1 MHRLSNMK
9 IWVQLLMIIGVALL
23 FVWTGVIA
31 WQTHVYRETTIGQA
45 RGFSLS
51 MHEATMAGLTGMM
64 VTGTVAQRGVFLDQ
78 LKQLN
83 AIREVRVMRGEAV
96 KKLFGPGNAADA
108 ANPPDEIEQQV
119 LASGK
124 EVVRVESDSKG
135 EYLRA
140 VRPALAKS
148 NYLGKNC
155 IACHQVA
162 ENTVLGVV
170 SMKISLDEANAIIN
184 EQRIKSIFAA
194 ILSCIPV
201 LLLIYPFIRK
211 VVTHPLEDGAKVI
224 HGIAAGDLT
233 QKIEIHSTNEIG
245 RLLLG
250 LKDMNDSLVKIVGE
264 VRSGTET
271 IATASGEIASGNQD
285 LSTRTEQQASAL
297 EMTASSMEQL
307 TSTVKQNAEHARQA
321 NTLAASAS
329 DVAVKGG
336 KVVAQ
341 VVDTMSSINE
351 SSKKIVD
358 IIGVID
364 GIAFQ
369 TNILALNAAVEA
381 ARAGEQG
388 RGFAVVATEVR
399 SLAQRSAAA
408 AKEIKTLIGDS
419 VDKVEAGGKL
429 VGEAGATM
437 DEIVASV
444 KRVTDIMG
452 EITAATGEQ
461 EAGIGQINLAIGE
474 MDGMTQQNAAL
485 VEQAAAAAESLQDQ
499 AGNLVEVVSLFKLDG
514 MHQIAAPIH
523 HAAPQP
529 APRSAPVLKA
539 VAAKAPASPAAPT
552 KIASAGASKKVS
564 PASGADEWEEF

>member
-1 MHRLSNMK
+1 MRVSNMK
-9 IWVQLLMIIGVALL
+9 IWVQLLTVIGAALL
-23 FVWTGVIA
+23 AVWSVIIV
-31 WQTHVYRETTIGQA
+31 WQNHVYRETTIGQA
-45 RGFSLS
+45 SGFSLS

-64 VTGTVAQRGVFLDQ
+64 VTGTVDQRAVFLDQ

-83 AIREVRVMRGEAV
+83 AIRDVRVIRGEGV
-96 KKLFGPGNAADA
+96 TKMFGAGNAKDA
-108 ANPPDEIEQQV
+108 ANPDELEQQV
-119 LASGK
+119 LRSGK

-140 VRPALAKS
+140 VRPALASS

-155 IACHQVA
+155 ISCHQVA

-170 SMKISLDEANAIIN
+170 SMKISLDEANKVIAD
-184 EQRIKSIFAA
+184 QRLKSIFAA

-211 VVTHPLEDGAKVI
+211 VVTRPLEDGVKVI

-233 QKIEIHSTNEIG
+233 QKIEITSTNEIG
-245 RLLLG
+245 KMLIG
-250 LKDMNDSLVKIVGE
+250 LKDMNDSLVRIVSE

-271 IATASGEIASGNQD
+271 IATASGQIAAGNLD
-285 LSTRTEQQASAL
+285 LSSRTEQQASAL
-297 EMTASSMEQL
+297 DKTASSMGDL
-307 TSTVKQNAEHARQA
+307 TSTVKQNADNARQA
-321 NTLAASAS
+321 NQLAASAS
-329 DVAVKGG
+329 SVAVKGG
-336 KVVAQ
+336 EVVAH

-351 SSKKIVD
+351 SSRKIVD

-399 SLAQRSAAA
+399 SLAQRSASA
-408 AKEIKTLIGDS
+408 AKEIKSLIGDS
-419 VDKVEAGGKL
+419 VEKVEAGGKL
-429 VGEAGATM
+429 VNEAGATM
-437 DEIVASV
+437 NEIVASV

-452 EITAATGEQ
+452 EISAASREQ
-461 EAGIGQINLAIGE
+461 EAGIGEINQAITE

-485 VEQAAAAAESLQDQ
+485 VEEAAAAAGSLQDQ
-499 AGNLVEVVSLFKLDG
+499 ADNLVQVVSLFKLDG
-514 MHQIAAPIH
+514 MQTTAPIAKQQRTVPTQAAIKPSDRKPGAARIAANRSVGGKKG
-523 HAAPQP
+523 ANLP
-529 APRSAPVLKA
+529 AG
-539 VAAKAPASPAAPT
+539 T
-552 KIASAGASKKVS
+552 DG
-564 PASGADEWEEF
+564 EWEQF